1 MSSPFSISPIVEDD
15 IPGICVL
22 SGSAFEADR
31 HTMLKASHPTQPYD
45 HAGGM
50 GDGVKYWLSL
60 PKERIMTLKAVDD
73 QTGQVIGI
81 GVFGMRL
88 DPPPPSQPGNVKPP
102 SNSVGKDYV

>member
-1 MSSPFSISPIVEDD
+1 
-15 IPGICVL
+15 
-22 SGSAFEADR
+22 
-31 HTMLKASHPTQPYD
+31 MLKASHPTRPYD

-60 PKERIMTLKAVDD
+60 PKERIMTLKAVND

-88 DPPPPSQPGNVKPP
+88 NPPAPSQPGNVKPP